1 MNNTSHYAEMELMF
15 FLGLC
20 IPGGFDALSNP
31 LENNEKYY
39 TIFDFSA
46 EVIGLVQEIE
56 SLMSLHKE
64 WENGEFFEDMMV
76 AGPWMLTYVKEHKAL
91 PTAEQFRGFIRCV
104 LADLYRSGKN
114 EEEEEKDKYED
125 ELIQI

>member
-64 WENGEFFEDMMV
+64 WEDGDFFEDMMIG
-76 AGPWMLTYVKEHKAL
+76 GPWMLAYVKEHKAL
-91 PTAEQFRGFIRCV
+91 PTAEQFRGFV
-104 LADLYRSGKN
+104 RSGKN
-114 EEEEEKDKYED
+114 EEEEKDKHED